1 MTYKMLKRCHRRHRR
16 PFHVLL
22 ESYLITDMG
31 EIVLKQIR
39 CYQYNETMSLDFP
52 FKILTHKRSYNHRL
66 HSHEY
71 LQLCYI
77 RKGRCRH
84 VVGGRSS
91 ILVKGDFFA
100 IPPFLEHEMTSI
112 NNEITEIVLI
122 DFMPFFVN
130 EQMRDYDELDKTI
143 DYAYI
148 KPFISLKDNQLPEV
162 NLSSA
167 MQAEVEDLID
177 KMTRELER
185 KELGYQFSVKA
196 DLLKLL
202 ITVGRELERKNNP
215 YNLTV
220 NPRKDLYEAI
230 EYIKENYQE
239 PIKLEDMARLSGM
252 APTYFSNLFK
262 NTLNKPF
269 IKYLNEV
276 RIRNAMDLLKNTNF
290 NITEISMLVGYNHLS
305 HFNRVFKQITGVTPT
320 DFRKNSVENE
330 HKFVHS

>member
-1 MTYKMLKRCHRRHRR
+1 M
-16 PFHVLL
+16 
-22 ESYLITDMG
+22 
-31 EIVLKQIR
+31 KQIR
-39 CYQYNETMSLDFP
+39 CYQFNETMSSDFP
-52 FKILTHKRSYNHRL
+52 FKILTHKRSYNHKL

-77 RKGRCRH
+77 KKGRCRH
-84 VVGGRSS
+84 LVHGQDS

-100 IPPFLEHEMTSI
+100 VPPFLEHEMTSI

-130 EQMRDYDELDKTI
+130 EQMRNYNELDASL
-143 DYAYI
+143 DFAYI
-148 KPFISLKDNQLPEV
+148 KPFISLRDNQFPEI
-162 NLSSA
+162 NLSSSK
-167 MQAEVEDLID
+167 QAEVEDLID

-185 KELGYQFSVKA
+185 RELGYQFSVKA

-202 ITVGRELERKNNP
+202 ITVGRELERQNRVQRF
-215 YNLTV
+215 TV
-220 NPRKDLYEAI
+220 NHRRDLYEAI

-269 IKYLNEV
+269 IKFLNEV
-276 RIRNAMDLLKNTNF
+276 RIRNAMDMLKETNY
-290 NITEISMLVGYNHLS
+290 NITEISMLVGYNHLT
-305 HFNRVFKQITGVTPT
+305 HFNRVFKQVTGVTPT
-320 DFRKNSVENE
+320 DYRKNNIESEQQLIN
-330 HKFVHS
+330 